1 MIIRHINIPAE
12 HISNTTTTKESFS
25 IINSYFGSKCSFVHL
40 ISSAFEILNVE
51 LSPEGNI

>member
-1 MIIRHINIPAE
+1 MISRHINIPAE
-12 HISNTTTTKESFS
+12 HISNTTATKESFS